1 VKLFPQSSRL
11 NLLTEPIGR
20 TYLSK
25 LFDLPDENQ
34 CFVPQRW
41 FFVAGFLRN
50 LEIIIYRGRNVLI
63 FGCEVVSVGISI
75 LSGVF
80 A

>member
-1 VKLFPQSSRL
+1 VTE
-11 NLLTEPIGR
+11 LTRR

-25 LFDLPDENQ
+25 LFDLPGENQ
-34 CFVPQRW
+34 CFVHQRW

-50 LEIIIYRGRNVLI
+50 LQIIIYRGRNVLF
-63 FGCEVVSVGISI
+63 FGREVVSVAISI